1 MTTANEM
8 RTAAVCSSVT
18 PGRDTNVPVLGS
30 DAPESQPEYVEY
42 LRRDRAALFGQF
54 GSCLNRRRL
63 DVYERAALTA
73 WREKGVLLTSG
84 YPPQDRTTRGVTF
97 RGLALRRDP
106 SWDHLGPQREVV
118 MALRTANC
126 AIFLMKFG
134 GADLSLWTRN
144 GCSAK

>member
-1 MTTANEM
+1 ML
-8 RTAAVCSSVT
+8 S
-18 PGRDTNVPVLGS
+18 VLGS

-42 LRRDRAALFGQF
+42 LRRDRAAVITVGEF

-73 WREKGVLLTSG
+73 WREKGRFSGPPVTS
-84 YPPQDRTTRGVTF
+84 RTTREF
-97 RGLALRRDP
+97 SQHFAALRFGAI
-106 SWDHLGPQREVV
+106 HLGTIWVHNVRSAT
-118 MALRTANC
+118 ALRTANC

-144 GCSAK
+144 GCTVEA